1 MEEEIWKDVGII
13 DGIDY
18 TGLYQCSNTGK
29 FKTMEKTDS
38 IGRIR
43 YEKILNGFLNDGYI
57 YVALFKNNIKKEIGL
72 HRIVALTFGIE
83 PTEQF
88 KNVPLDE
95 LDINH
100 KDENKQ
106 NNCITNL
113 EWCNKGYHNG
123 YGKHYSRVSEKL
135 KGRKRGYGMKKQ
147 AIVQIDKETNEVINV
162 FSSLRQASKSSG
174 ISHTTLSF
182 YCKGIWK
189 QNGEYIWKYAV

>member
-1 MEEEIWKDVGII
+1 MEEEWRDIGII

-43 YEKILNGFLNDGYI
+43 HEKILNGFLNDGYI
-57 YVALFKNNIKKEIGL
+57 YVALFKNKIKKEIGL
-72 HRIVALTFGIE
+72 HRLVALTFGIE

-100 KDENKQ
+100 KDENKH

-113 EWCNKGYHNG
+113 EWCDKGYNNG
-123 YGKHYSRVSEKL
+123 YGKHCSRVSEKL
-135 KGRKRGYGMKKQ
+135 KGRKRGYGMRKQ
-147 AIVQIDKETNEVINV
+147 AIVQLDKETNEVINV

-174 ISHTTLSF
+174 ISHKTLSF

>member
-1 MEEEIWKDVGII
+1 MKEEWRDIGII

-43 YEKILNGFLNDGYI
+43 HEKILNGFLNDGYI
-57 YVALFKNNIKKEIGL
+57 YVALFKNKIKKEIGL
-72 HRIVALTFGIE
+72 HRLVALTFGLE

-106 NNCITNL
+106 NNCILNL
-113 EWCNKGYHNG
+113 EWCDKGYNNE

-147 AIVQIDKETNEVINV
+147 AIVQINKETNEVINV

-174 ISHTTLSF
+174 ISHNTLSF